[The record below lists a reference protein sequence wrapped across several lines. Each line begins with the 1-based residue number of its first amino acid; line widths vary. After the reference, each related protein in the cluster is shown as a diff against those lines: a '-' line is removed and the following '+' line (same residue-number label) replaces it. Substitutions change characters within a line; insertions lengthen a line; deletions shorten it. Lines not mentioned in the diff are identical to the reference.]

1 MGLGTL
7 GSGGGG
13 RPMAEINIIP
23 LVDVMLVLL
32 VVFIVTAPL
41 LTHAV
46 KLELPQASSRPNV
59 APAEHIEIAVQ
70 RDGQMHWNGEAVSR
84 AELERRAWQLAE
96 RAADTEIHLKGD
108 AAVPYGEMAW
118 TLSALARCGLTRVG
132 FVTDPGEAVAPDRGA
147 GGAGAFP

>member
-32 VVFIVTAPL
+32 VVFIVTVPL

-46 KLELPQASSRPNV
+46 KLELPHASSHPNV
-59 APAEHIEIAVQ
+59 SKAEHVEIAVQ
-70 RDGQMHWNGEAVSR
+70 KDGRLHWNGAPITR
-84 AELERRAWQLAE
+84 AELEQ
-96 RAADTEIHLKGD
+96 RAARIAASAPDTEVRLNGD
-108 AAVPYGEMAW
+108 DAVPYGEMAR
-118 TLSALARCGLTRVG
+118 TLSVLARQGLTRIG
-132 FVTDPGEAVAPDRGA
+132 FVTQPEG
-147 GGAGAFP
+147 FPLIH

>member
-7 GSGGGG
+7 GAGSDK

-46 KLELPQASSRPNV
+46 KLELPQASSQPNITR
-59 APAEHIEIAVQ
+59 AEHVEVSVLNNGQVYWEGQSLSRVELAQ
-70 RDGQMHWNGEAVSR
+70 RA
-84 AELERRAWQLAE
+84 AQLATD
-96 RAADTEIHLKGD
+96 APDTEIHLKGD
-108 AAVPYGEMAW
+108 AAVPYGDMAKI
-118 TLSALARCGLTRVG
+118 LSLLARSGLTRIG
-132 FVTDPGEAVAPDRGA
+132 FVTAPDSSQ
-147 GGAGAFP
+147 PSE

>member
-7 GSGGGG
+7 GAGSDK

-46 KLELPQASSRPNV
+46 KLELPQASSQPNITQ
-59 APAEHIEIAVQ
+59 AEHVEISVQSDGQLYWEGQVLSRGELAQRAVQ
-70 RDGQMHWNGEAVSR
+70 
-84 AELERRAWQLAE
+84 LA
-96 RAADTEIHLKGD
+96 ASAPDTEIHLKGD
-108 AAVPYGEMAW
+108 AAVSYGEMAKI
-118 TLSALARCGLTRVG
+118 LSLLAQSGLTRIG
-132 FVTDPGEAVAPDRGA
+132 FVTDPDTMKSSG
-147 GGAGAFP
+147 

>member
-46 KLELPQASSRPNV
+46 KLELPLASSRPNV

-96 RAADTEIHLKGD
+96 RSADTEIHLKGD

-118 TLSALARCGLTRVG
+118 ALSALARRGLTRVG
-132 FVTDPGEAVAPDRGA
+132 FVTDPGEAVVPDRGA
-147 GGAGAFP
+147 GSAGAFP